1 MPRGDISCRLLSNAL
16 HGAACYMLPR
26 FGSHA
31 PYRWPSSSSF
41 PTTRSPCLGERSS
54 SGQRCGQWIGVPPER
69 ATAAICGSVP
79 STACIAPFATHG
91 TSCLKHASHPLL
103 PVQHL
108 PGLYIL
114 GAGAMSLLLGGATR
128 VIPFTLFGSY
138 FSWAYLR
145 FVQSRNG
152 VR

>member
-1 MPRGDISCRLLSNAL
+1 MPATC
-16 HGAACYMLPR
+16 LPP
-26 FGSHA
+26 G
-31 PYRWPSSSSF
+31 
-41 PTTRSPCLGERSS
+41 PT
-54 SGQRCGQWIGVPPER
+54 
-69 ATAAICGSVP
+69 A
-79 STACIAPFATHG
+79 FYF
-91 TSCLKHASHPLL
+91 LL

-152 VR
+152 LR